1 LNGFVPSHLILLR
14 LCGAKD
20 QTEADIMGKTKAPKP
35 IDLARK
41 PRGFPDKREGL
52 IHAERAIIERV
63 TEVYRRWGFEGL
75 ETGAFEYA
83 DALGKFLPDDDRPNA
98 GVFALQDDD
107 EQWMSLRYD
116 LTAPLARF
124 AAENWQTLA
133 KPFRRYAAGSVYR
146 NEKPGPGR
154 FREFLQ
160 CDADTVGAAGPHAD
174 AEMIAMA
181 AEAMRAAGAG
191 DGEFVVRVN
200 TRRLL
205 NAVLDGVG
213 ATSDIARLT
222 VLRALD
228 KLDKFGSAGV
238 GDLLGKG
245 RMDESGDFTKGA
257 GLDEAAVKRVLAFA
271 EAGRATRG
279 ETLEALGTAVGTSEE
294 GAAGIAELEA
304 ITRALEALS
313 APESDVVFDPSV
325 VRGLEYYTGP
335 VFEAELLKETIDEDG
350 NRVRIGSV
358 GGGGR
363 YDDLVARFTG
373 EKVPA
378 TGFSVGVSRLAA
390 AFAISGEIDALNGP
404 VVVLNMD
411 KQDPSEA
418 LKLATEL
425 RKAGIR
431 AEAYMGSS
439 GMRPQ
444 MKYAD
449 RRGAPVA
456 IMVGT
461 DELEKGVVTIKDL
474 KEGAKKAA
482 AIASND
488 EYREARPGQFEAP
501 RGEMIARIREIV
513 EAEQ

>member
-1 LNGFVPSHLILLR
+1 MSKKKQDP
-14 LCGAKD
+14 D
-20 QTEADIMGKTKAPKP
+20 APKSGK
-35 IDLARK
+35 DLARK
-41 PRGFPDKREGL
+41 PRGFPDRREAL
-52 IHAERAIIERV
+52 IHAQGEMIDRV
-63 TEVYRRWGFEGL
+63 TAVYRRWGFEAL
-75 ETGAFEYA
+75 DTGAFEYA

-98 GVFALQDDD
+98 GVFSLQDDD
-107 EQWMSLRYD
+107 EQWISLRYD

-124 AAENWQTLA
+124 AAENWQTLP
-133 KPFRRYAAGSVYR
+133 KPFRRYAAGPVWR

-160 CDADTVGAAGPHAD
+160 CDADTVGAAGAHAD
-174 AEMIAMA
+174 AEMVAMA

-191 DGEFVVRVN
+191 DGEFAVRVN

-213 ATSDIARLT
+213 ANSDAARLT
-222 VLRALD
+222 ILRALD
-228 KLDKFGSAGV
+228 KLDRLGEDGV
-238 GDLLGKG
+238 KLLLGPG
-245 RMDESGDFTKGA
+245 REDESGDFTKGA
-257 GLDEAAVKRVLAFA
+257 GLDAGSIDKVMAFA
-271 EAGRATRG
+271 QAGRATRG
-279 ETLEALGTAVGTSEE
+279 DTLEALGRAVGTGEE
-294 GAAGIAELEA
+294 ASAGLDELAAIARGLEA
-304 ITRALEALS
+304 FGC
-313 APESDVVFDPSV
+313 PDSDVLFDPSV

-335 VFEAELLKETIDEDG
+335 VFEAELLKETVDEDG
-350 NRVRIGSV
+350 NVVRIGSV

-378 TGFSVGVSRLAA
+378 TGFSVGISRLAT
-390 AFAISGEIDALNGP
+390 AFAISGDIEALNGP
-404 VVVLNMD
+404 VVVLNLNRD
-411 KQDPSEA
+411 DPTEA

-425 RKAGIR
+425 RAAGIR

-456 IMVGT
+456 VMVGE
-461 DELEKGVVTIKDL
+461 DEIAKGVVTIKDL
-474 KEGAKKAA
+474 KEGAKQAKA
-482 AIASND
+482 IKSNE

-501 RGEMIARIREIV
+501 RAEMVARIREIV
-513 EAEQ
+513 EAAE

>member
-1 LNGFVPSHLILLR
+1 
-14 LCGAKD
+14 
-20 QTEADIMGKTKAPKP
+20 MGKRVPKP

-52 IHAERAIIERV
+52 IQAERAMIERV

-75 ETGAFEYA
+75 ETGAFEFA

-124 AAENWQTLA
+124 AAENWQGLA
-133 KPFRRYAAGSVYR
+133 KPFRRYAAGPVWR

-160 CDADTVGAAGPHAD
+160 CDADTVGAGGAHVD

-181 AEAMRAAGAG
+181 AEAMRAAGAR

-200 TRRLL
+200 TRLLL
-205 NAVLDGVG
+205 NAVLGEVG
-213 ATSDIARLT
+213 AGDDKVRLT
-222 VLRALD
+222 ILRALD
-228 KLDKFGSAGV
+228 KLDRLGASGV
-238 GDLLGKG
+238 ADLLGAG

-257 GLDEAAVKRVLAFA
+257 GLNVDAVKRVLDFA
-271 EAGRATRG
+271 QAGRATRG
-279 ETLEALGTAVGTSEE
+279 ETLEALGAAVGTSDD
-294 GAAGIAELEA
+294 AQAGIGELEA
-304 ITRALEALS
+304 ITRALEALG
-313 APESDVVFDPSV
+313 APEADVVFDPSI

-335 VFEAELLKETIDEDG
+335 VFEAELLKETVDENG
-350 NRVRIGSV
+350 NSVRIGSV

-363 YDDLVARFTG
+363 YDDLIARFTG
-373 EKVPA
+373 DKVPA

-404 VVVLNMD
+404 VVVLNMNRD
-411 KQDPSEA
+411 DPSEA
-418 LKLATEL
+418 LRLATEL
-425 RKAGIR
+425 RNAGIR

-456 IMVGT
+456 IMVGE
-461 DELEKGVVTIKDL
+461 DELAKGTVTIKDL

-482 AIASND
+482 AITSND
-488 EYREARPGQFEAP
+488 EYRETRPGQFEAP
-501 RGEMIARIREIV
+501 RAQMIARVREIV

>member
-1 LNGFVPSHLILLR
+1 MS
-14 LCGAKD
+14 KKK
-20 QTEADIMGKTKAPKP
+20 ADPDAPKSGK
-35 IDLARK
+35 DLARK
-41 PRGFPDKREGL
+41 PRGFPDKREAL
-52 IHAERAIIERV
+52 IHAQAEMIDRV
-63 TEVYRRWGFEGL
+63 TSVYRRWGFEAL
-75 ETGAFEYA
+75 ETGAWEYA

-98 GVFALQDDD
+98 GVFSMQDDD
-107 EQWMSLRYD
+107 EQWISLRYD

-124 AAENWQTLA
+124 AAENWQTLP
-133 KPFRRYAAGSVYR
+133 KPFRRYAAGPVWR

-160 CDADTVGAAGPHAD
+160 CDADTVGAAGAHAD

-191 DGEFVVRVN
+191 DGEFAVRVN

-213 ATSDIARLT
+213 ATSDATRLT
-222 VLRALD
+222 ILRALD
-228 KLDKFGSAGV
+228 KLDRLGEEGV
-238 GDLLGKG
+238 SLLLGAG
-245 RMDESGDFTKGA
+245 REDESGDFTKGA
-257 GLDEAAVKRVLAFA
+257 GLDAGGIKQVMAFA
-271 EAGRATRG
+271 KAGRATRG
-279 ETLEALGTAVGTSEE
+279 ETLEALGQAVGTGEE
-294 GAAGIAELEA
+294 AQAGLAELTA
-304 ITRALEALS
+304 IARGLEAFGC
-313 APESDVVFDPSV
+313 PDGDVLFDPSV

-335 VFEAELLKETIDEDG
+335 VFEAELLKETVDEDG
-350 NRVRIGSV
+350 NTVRIGSV

-378 TGFSVGVSRLAA
+378 TGFSVGISRLAA
-390 AFAISGEIDALNGP
+390 AFAISGEIEALNGP
-404 VVVLNMD
+404 VVILNMNRD
-411 KQDPSEA
+411 DPTEA

-425 RKAGIR
+425 RAAGIR

-456 IMVGT
+456 IMVGE
-461 DELEKGVVTIKDL
+461 DEIAKGVVTIKDL
-474 KEGAKKAA
+474 KEGAKQAA
-482 AIASND
+482 AIKSNE

-501 RGEMIARIREIV
+501 RAEMVAKVREIV
-513 EAEQ
+513 EAAE

>member
-1 LNGFVPSHLILLR
+1 
-14 LCGAKD
+14 
-20 QTEADIMGKTKAPKP
+20 MGKKGPKP

-41 PRGFPDKREGL
+41 PRGLPDKREAL
-52 IHAERAIIERV
+52 IHAEQAMLEQI
-63 TEVYRRWGFEGL
+63 TSVYRRWGFEAL
-75 ETGAFEYA
+75 ETGALEYA
-83 DALGKFLPDDDRPNA
+83 DALGKFLPDQDRPNA
-98 GVFALQDDD
+98 GVFAVQDDD
-107 EQWMSLRYD
+107 EQWLSLRYD

-133 KPFRRYAAGSVYR
+133 KPFRRYAAGPVWR

-181 AEAMRAAGAG
+181 AEAMRAAGAQN
-191 DGEFVVRVN
+191 GEFTVRVN

-213 ATSDIARLT
+213 ANDDGARLT
-222 VLRALD
+222 ILRALD
-228 KLDKFGSAGV
+228 KLDKFGTDGV
-238 GDLLGKG
+238 ADLLGPG
-245 RMDESGDFTKGA
+245 RMDESGDFTNGA
-257 GLDEAAVKRVLAFA
+257 GLDAGAVKAVLAFA

-279 ETLEALGTAVGTSEE
+279 DTLEALGNAVGSSEQARD
-294 GAAGIAELEA
+294 GLAELEA
-304 ITRALEALS
+304 ITRALA
-313 APESDVVFDPSV
+313 AFGTPEEDVVFDPSV

-335 VFEAELLKETIDEDG
+335 VFEAELLKETVDETG
-350 NRVRIGSV
+350 QSVRIGSV

-373 EKVPA
+373 QTVPA

-390 AFAISGEIDALNGP
+390 AFAISGEIGALNGP
-404 VVVLNMD
+404 IVVLNLD
-411 KQDPSEA
+411 RDDPSVA
-418 LKLATEL
+418 LQLAAEL
-425 RKAGIR
+425 RANGLR

-449 RRGAPVA
+449 RRGAPAVVMA
-456 IMVGT
+456 GE
-461 DELEKGVVTIKDL
+461 DEMAKGVVTIKDL
-474 KEGAKKAA
+474 KVGAAEAA
-482 AIASND
+482 AIESNQ

-501 RGEMIARIREIV
+501 RADMVARVREIV
-513 EAEQ
+513 EADQ

>member
-1 LNGFVPSHLILLR
+1 
-14 LCGAKD
+14 
-20 QTEADIMGKTKAPKP
+20 MGKKKAFKP

-41 PRGFPDKREGL
+41 PRGFPDKRESL
-52 IHAERAIIERV
+52 IEAEQTMIERV
-63 TEVYRRWGFEGL
+63 TSVYRRWGFEGL
-75 ETGAFEYA
+75 DTGAFEFA
-83 DALGKFLPDDDRPNA
+83 DALGKFLPDQDRPNA
-98 GVFALQDDD
+98 GVFSLQDDD
-107 EQWMSLRYD
+107 DQWMSLRYD

-124 AAENWQTLA
+124 AAQNWQTLP
-133 KPFRRYAAGSVYR
+133 KPFRRYAAGPVWR

-181 AEAMRAAGAG
+181 AEAMRAAGAV
-191 DGEFVVRVN
+191 DGEFAIRVN

-205 NAVLDGVG
+205 NAVLESVG
-213 ATSDIARLT
+213 ATQDTVKLT
-222 VLRALD
+222 ILRALD
-228 KLDKFGSAGV
+228 KLDKFGTEGV
-238 GDLLGKG
+238 AELLGAG

-257 GLDEAAVKRVLAFA
+257 GLDAAAVKQVLAFA
-271 EAGRATRG
+271 EAGRATRS
-279 ETLEALGTAVGTSEE
+279 ETLEALGRAVGTGEE
-294 GAAGIAELEA
+294 AMAGLQELAAISD
-304 ITRALEALS
+304 ALEALGT
-313 APESDVVFDPSV
+313 PEADVKFDPSI

-335 VFEAELLKETIDEDG
+335 VFEAELLKETLDEDG
-350 NRVRIGSV
+350 NSVRIGSV

-373 EKVPA
+373 EKIPA
-378 TGFSVGVSRLAA
+378 TGFSVGISRLAA
-390 AFAISGEIDALNGP
+390 AFSISGALTALDGP

-411 KQDPSEA
+411 RENPATA
-418 LKLATEL
+418 LQLATEL
-425 RKAGIR
+425 RRAGLR

-449 RRGAPVA
+449 RRRAPVVV
-456 IMVGT
+456 MVGT

-474 KEGAKKAA
+474 KEGARKAA
-482 AIASND
+482 SIESNQ

-501 RGEMIARIREIV
+501 RAEMITRIRAIV
-513 EAEQ
+513 EADQ

>member
-1 LNGFVPSHLILLR
+1 
-14 LCGAKD
+14 
-20 QTEADIMGKTKAPKP
+20 M
-35 IDLARK
+35 
-41 PRGFPDKREGL
+41 
-52 IHAERAIIERV
+52 
-63 TEVYRRWGFEGL
+63 
-75 ETGAFEYA
+75 
-83 DALGKFLPDDDRPNA
+83 
-98 GVFALQDDD
+98 
-107 EQWMSLRYD
+107 
-116 LTAPLARF
+116 
-124 AAENWQTLA
+124 
-133 KPFRRYAAGSVYR
+133 
-146 NEKPGPGR
+146 
-154 FREFLQ
+154 
-160 CDADTVGAAGPHAD
+160 
-174 AEMIAMA
+174 
-181 AEAMRAAGAG
+181 
-191 DGEFVVRVN
+191 
-200 TRRLL
+200 
-205 NAVLDGVG
+205 
-213 ATSDIARLT
+213 
-222 VLRALD
+222 
-228 KLDKFGSAGV
+228 
-238 GDLLGKG
+238 
-245 RMDESGDFTKGA
+245 
-257 GLDEAAVKRVLAFA
+257 
-271 EAGRATRG
+271 
-279 ETLEALGTAVGTSEE
+279 
-294 GAAGIAELEA
+294 
-304 ITRALEALS
+304 
-313 APESDVVFDPSV
+313 
-325 VRGLEYYTGP
+325 
-335 VFEAELLKETIDEDG
+335 
-350 NRVRIGSV
+350 RIGSV

>member
-1 LNGFVPSHLILLR
+1 
-14 LCGAKD
+14 
-20 QTEADIMGKTKAPKP
+20 
-35 IDLARK
+35 
-41 PRGFPDKREGL
+41 
-52 IHAERAIIERV
+52 
-63 TEVYRRWGFEGL
+63 
-75 ETGAFEYA
+75 
-83 DALGKFLPDDDRPNA
+83 LP
-98 GVFALQDDD
+98 
-107 EQWMSLRYD
+107 
-116 LTAPLARF
+116 
-124 AAENWQTLA
+124 
-133 KPFRRYAAGSVYR
+133 KPFRRYAAGPVWR

-160 CDADTVGAAGPHAD
+160 CDADTVGAAGAHAD

-181 AEAMRAAGAG
+181 AEAMRAAGAA
-191 DGEFVVRVN
+191 DGEFTIRVN

-205 NAVLDGVG
+205 NAVLENVG
-213 ATSDIARLT
+213 AGDEGTRLT
-222 VLRALD
+222 ILRALD
-228 KLDKFGSAGV
+228 KLDKFGAAGV
-238 GDLLGKG
+238 ADLLGEG

-257 GLDEAAVKRVLAFA
+257 GLDASAVKQVLAFA
-271 EAGRATRG
+271 EAGRATRS
-279 ETLEALGTAVGTSEE
+279 ETLEALGQAVGTGDE
-294 GAAGIAELEA
+294 AVAGLAELDA
-304 ITRALEALS
+304 IARGLEALG
-313 APESDVVFDPSV
+313 APEADVTIDPSV

-350 NRVRIGSV
+350 NAVRIGSV

-373 EKVPA
+373 EKTPA

-390 AFAISGEIDALNGP
+390 AFSISGVIGELNGP

-411 KQDPSEA
+411 RDDPSEA

-425 RKAGIR
+425 RGAGIR

-449 RRGAPVA
+449 RRGAPAV
-456 IMVGT
+456 IMVGS

-474 KEGAKKAA
+474 KEGARQAA
-482 AIASND
+482 AIASNE

-501 RGEMIARIREIV
+501 RAEMIARIQAIL
-513 EAEQ
+513 EADQ

>member
-1 LNGFVPSHLILLR
+1 
-14 LCGAKD
+14 
-20 QTEADIMGKTKAPKP
+20 MGKTKTPKP

-41 PRGFPDKREGL
+41 PRGFPDKREAL
-52 IHAERAIIERV
+52 IYAEQEMIEKI
-63 TEVYRRWGFEGL
+63 TSVYRKWGFEGL
-75 ETGAFEYA
+75 DTGAFEYA
-83 DALGKFLPDDDRPNA
+83 DALGKFLPDQDRPNA

-124 AAENWQTLA
+124 AAENWQTLP
-133 KPFRRYAAGSVYR
+133 KPFRRYAAGPVWR

-181 AEAMRAAGAG
+181 AEAMRAAGAQA
-191 DGEFVVRVN
+191 GEFTIRVN

-205 NAVLDGVG
+205 NAVLERVG
-213 ATSDIARLT
+213 ASGEDARLT
-222 VLRALD
+222 ILRALD
-228 KLDKFGSAGV
+228 KLDKFGVEGV
-238 GDLLGKG
+238 SDLLGKG

-257 GLDEAAVKRVLAFA
+257 GLEPDAVRQVLAFA
-271 EAGRATRG
+271 QARRETRAQ
-279 ETLEALGTAVGTSEE
+279 TLEALGAAVGTSEE
-294 GAAGIAELEA
+294 AIAGLQELEA
-304 ITRALEALS
+304 ITRALEAFG
-313 APESDVVFDPSV
+313 APEADVTFDPSV

-335 VFEAELLKETIDEDG
+335 VFEAELLKDTIDEDG
-350 NRVRIGSV
+350 NAVRIGSV

-363 YDDLVARFTG
+363 YDDLVSRFTN
-373 EKVPA
+373 ERIPA
-378 TGFSVGVSRLAA
+378 TGFSVGISRLAA
-390 AFAISGEIDALNGP
+390 AFSISGALGELNGP

-411 KQDPSEA
+411 RENPSEA

-425 RKAGIR
+425 RQAGIR

-449 RRGAPVA
+449 RRMAPAV

-474 KEGAKKAA
+474 KEGARQAA
-482 AIASND
+482 AIDSNQ
-488 EYREARPGQFEAP
+488 EYRETRPGQFEAP
-501 RGEMIARIREIV
+501 RGEMIARVKAIL
-513 EAEQ
+513 EAD

>member
-1 LNGFVPSHLILLR
+1 
-14 LCGAKD
+14 
-20 QTEADIMGKTKAPKP
+20 MGKSKAPKP

-41 PRGFPDKREGL
+41 PRGFPDKREAL
-52 IHAERAIIERV
+52 IQAEQDMIEKI
-63 TEVYRRWGFEGL
+63 TSVYRRWGFEGL

-107 EQWMSLRYD
+107 EQWVSLRYD

-124 AAENWQTLA
+124 AAENWQTLP
-133 KPFRRYAAGSVYR
+133 KPFRRYAAGPVWR

-160 CDADTVGAAGPHAD
+160 CDADTVGAAGAHAD

-181 AEAMRAAGAG
+181 AEAMRAAGAAP
-191 DGEFVVRVN
+191 GEFTIRVN

-205 NAVLDGVG
+205 NAVLESVG
-213 ATSDIARLT
+213 ATSETTRLT
-222 VLRALD
+222 ILRALD
-228 KLDKFGSAGV
+228 KLDKFDVSGV
-238 GDLLGKG
+238 ADLLGAG

-257 GLDEAAVKRVLAFA
+257 GLDPAAVKQVLAFA
-271 EAGRATRG
+271 EAGRETRAA
-279 ETLEALGTAVGTSEE
+279 TLEALGQAVGNGEE
-294 GAAGIAELEA
+294 AKAGLAELDA
-304 ITRALEALS
+304 ITRALEALG
-313 APESDVVFDPSV
+313 AAEADVTFDPSV

-335 VFEAELLKETIDEDG
+335 VFEAELLKDTVDEDG
-350 NRVRIGSV
+350 NTVRIGSV

-373 EKVPA
+373 QQVPA
-378 TGFSVGVSRLAA
+378 TGFSVGISRLAA
-390 AFAISGEIDALNGP
+390 AFSISGALRQLNGP

-411 KQDPSEA
+411 RDNPAEA

-425 RKAGIR
+425 RAAGIR

-449 RRGAPVA
+449 RRDAPAV

-461 DELEKGVVTIKDL
+461 EELEKGVVTIKDL
-474 KEGAKKAA
+474 KEGARQAA
-482 AIASND
+482 AIASNE

-501 RGEMIARIREIV
+501 RADMVSRVREIL
-513 EAEQ
+513 EADQ

>member
-1 LNGFVPSHLILLR
+1 MS
-14 LCGAKD
+14 KKKQD
-20 QTEADIMGKTKAPKP
+20 ADAPKSGK
-35 IDLARK
+35 DLARK
-41 PRGFPDKREGL
+41 PRGFPDRREGL
-52 IHAERAIIERV
+52 IHAQAEMIDRV
-63 TEVYRRWGFEGL
+63 TAVYRRWGFEAL
-75 ETGAFEYA
+75 DTGAWEYA

-98 GVFALQDDD
+98 GVFSMQDDD

-124 AAENWQTLA
+124 AAENWQTLP
-133 KPFRRYAAGSVYR
+133 KPFRRYAAGPVWR

-160 CDADTVGAAGPHAD
+160 CDADTVGAAGAHAD
-174 AEMIAMA
+174 AEMVAMA

-191 DGEFVVRVN
+191 DGEFAVRVN

-213 ATSDIARLT
+213 ANGEGTRLT
-222 VLRALD
+222 ILRALD
-228 KLDKFGSAGV
+228 KLDRLGEEGV
-238 GDLLGKG
+238 TLLLGEG
-245 RMDESGDFTKGA
+245 REDESGDFTKGA
-257 GLDEAAVKRVLAFA
+257 GLDAAGIKRVMAFA
-271 EAGRATRG
+271 QAGRATRG
-279 ETLEALGTAVGTSEE
+279 ETIEALGQAVGTGEE
-294 GAAGIAELEA
+294 AQAGLAELTA
-304 ITRALEALS
+304 IARGLEAFNC
-313 APESDVVFDPSV
+313 PDSDVLFDPSV

-335 VFEAELLKETIDEDG
+335 VFEAELLKETVDEDG
-350 NRVRIGSV
+350 NTVRIGSV

-378 TGFSVGVSRLAA
+378 TGFSVGISRLAT
-390 AFAISGEIDALNGP
+390 AFAISGDIAELNGP
-404 VVVLNMD
+404 VVILNMNRD
-411 KQDPSEA
+411 DPTEA

-425 RKAGIR
+425 RAAGIR

-456 IMVGT
+456 VMVGE
-461 DELEKGVVTIKDL
+461 DEIAKGVVTIKDL
-474 KEGAKKAA
+474 KEGAKQAA
-482 AIASND
+482 AIKSNE

-501 RGEMIARIREIV
+501 RAEMVAKVREIV
-513 EAEQ
+513 EAAE

>member
-1 LNGFVPSHLILLR
+1 
-14 LCGAKD
+14 
-20 QTEADIMGKTKAPKP
+20 
-35 IDLARK
+35 
-41 PRGFPDKREGL
+41 
-52 IHAERAIIERV
+52 
-63 TEVYRRWGFEGL
+63 
-75 ETGAFEYA
+75 
-83 DALGKFLPDDDRPNA
+83 
-98 GVFALQDDD
+98 
-107 EQWMSLRYD
+107 
-116 LTAPLARF
+116 
-124 AAENWQTLA
+124 
-133 KPFRRYAAGSVYR
+133 
-146 NEKPGPGR
+146 
-154 FREFLQ
+154 
-160 CDADTVGAAGPHAD
+160 
-174 AEMIAMA
+174 MIAMA

-228 KLDKFGSAGV
+228 KMDKFGSAGV
-238 GDLLGKG
+238 ADLLGKG

-313 APESDVVFDPSV
+313 ATESDVVFDPSV

>member
-1 LNGFVPSHLILLR
+1 
-14 LCGAKD
+14 
-20 QTEADIMGKTKAPKP
+20 MGKQKKPKP

-52 IHAERAIIERV
+52 IQAEKTMIDRITA
-63 TEVYRRWGFEGL
+63 VYRRWGFEGL
-75 ETGAFEYA
+75 DTGAFEFA
-83 DALGKFLPDDDRPNA
+83 DALGKFLPDQDRPNA

-124 AAENWQTLA
+124 AAENWQTLP
-133 KPFRRYAAGSVYR
+133 KPFRRYAAGPVWR

-160 CDADTVGAAGPHAD
+160 CDADTVGAAGAHAD

-205 NAVLDGVG
+205 NAVLEGVG
-213 ATSDIARLT
+213 ATDDGVRLT
-222 VLRALD
+222 ILRALD
-228 KLDKFGSAGV
+228 KLDKFGTSGV
-238 GDLLGKG
+238 AELLGAG

-257 GLDEAAVKRVLAFA
+257 GLDVDSVKSVLAFA
-271 EAGRATRG
+271 EAGRATRND
-279 ETLEALGTAVGTSEE
+279 TLEALGQAVGTSDE
-294 GAAGIAELEA
+294 AKAGLAELEQ
-304 ITRALEALS
+304 ISNALAAL
-313 APESDVVFDPSV
+313 ATPESDVMFDPSI
-325 VRGLEYYTGP
+325 VRGLEYYNGP
-335 VFEAELLKETIDEDG
+335 VFEAELLKETMDEAG
-350 NRVRIGSV
+350 NAVRIGSV

-373 EKVPA
+373 EKIPA

-390 AFAISGEIDALNGP
+390 AFSISGEIDELNGP

-411 KQDPSEA
+411 RDNPAVA
-418 LKLATEL
+418 LQLATEL
-425 RKAGIR
+425 RNAGLR

-449 RRGAPVA
+449 RRRAPAVV
-456 IMVGT
+456 MVGT

-474 KEGAKKAA
+474 KEGARQAA
-482 AIASND
+482 AIESND
-488 EYREARPGQFEAP
+488 AYREARPGQFEAP
-501 RGEMIARIREIV
+501 RGEMIDRLRKIV
-513 EAEQ
+513 EADQ

>member
-1 LNGFVPSHLILLR
+1 
-14 LCGAKD
+14 
-20 QTEADIMGKTKAPKP
+20 MGKQKKSKP

-52 IHAERAIIERV
+52 IHAEKAMVDRI
-63 TEVYRRWGFEGL
+63 TGVYRRWGFEGL
-75 ETGAFEYA
+75 DTGAFEFA
-83 DALGKFLPDDDRPNA
+83 DALGKFLPDQDRPNA

-124 AAENWQTLA
+124 AAENWQTLP
-133 KPFRRYAAGSVYR
+133 KPFRRYAAGPVWR

-205 NAVLDGVG
+205 NAVLEGVG
-213 ATSDIARLT
+213 ATNESVRLT
-222 VLRALD
+222 ILRALD
-228 KLDKFGSAGV
+228 KLDKFGTSGV
-238 GDLLGKG
+238 AELLGAG

-257 GLDEAAVKRVLAFA
+257 GLDAESVKNVLAFA
-271 EAGRATRG
+271 EAGRTTRSD
-279 ETLEALGTAVGTSEE
+279 TLEALGQAVGTSDE
-294 GAAGIAELEA
+294 AKAGLAELEQ
-304 ITRALEALS
+304 ISNALAAL
-313 APESDVVFDPSV
+313 ATPESDVIFDPSI

-335 VFEAELLKETIDEDG
+335 VFEAELLKETRDEAG
-350 NRVRIGSV
+350 NSVRIGSV

-373 EKVPA
+373 EKIPA

-390 AFAISGEIDALNGP
+390 AFSISGDIDELNGP
-404 VVVLNMD
+404 IVVLNMD
-411 KQDPSEA
+411 RDNPAVA
-418 LKLATEL
+418 LQLATEL
-425 RKAGIR
+425 RSAGLR

-449 RRGAPVA
+449 RRRAPAV

-474 KEGAKKAA
+474 KEGARQAA
-482 AIASND
+482 AIESND
-488 EYREARPGQFEAP
+488 AYREARPGQFEAP
-501 RGEMIARIREIV
+501 RGEMIARLRKIV
-513 EAEQ
+513 EADQ

>member
-1 LNGFVPSHLILLR
+1 
-14 LCGAKD
+14 
-20 QTEADIMGKTKAPKP
+20 MGKQKKSKP

-52 IHAERAIIERV
+52 IHAEKAMIDRI
-63 TEVYRRWGFEGL
+63 TGVYRRWGFEGL
-75 ETGAFEYA
+75 DTGAFEFA
-83 DALGKFLPDDDRPNA
+83 DALGKFLPDQDRPNA

-124 AAENWQTLA
+124 AAENWQTLP
-133 KPFRRYAAGSVYR
+133 KPFRRYAAGPVWR

-160 CDADTVGAAGPHAD
+160 CDADTVGAAGAHAD

-205 NAVLDGVG
+205 NAVLEGVG
-213 ATSDIARLT
+213 ATNESVRLT
-222 VLRALD
+222 ILRALD
-228 KLDKFGSAGV
+228 KLDKFGTGGV
-238 GDLLGKG
+238 AELLGAG

-257 GLDEAAVKRVLAFA
+257 GLDADSVKRVLAFA
-271 EAGRATRG
+271 EAGRATRND
-279 ETLEALGTAVGTSEE
+279 TLEALGQAVGTSDE
-294 GAAGIAELEA
+294 AKAGLAELEQ
-304 ITRALEALS
+304 ISNALAAL
-313 APESDVVFDPSV
+313 ATPESDVMFDPSI

-335 VFEAELLKETIDEDG
+335 VFEAELLKETRDEAG
-350 NRVRIGSV
+350 NSVRIGSV

-373 EKVPA
+373 EKIPA

-390 AFAISGEIDALNGP
+390 AFSISGDIDELNGP
-404 VVVLNMD
+404 IVVLNMD
-411 KQDPSEA
+411 RDNPAVA
-418 LKLATEL
+418 LQLATEL
-425 RKAGIR
+425 RNAGLR

-449 RRGAPVA
+449 RRRAPAV

-474 KEGAKKAA
+474 KEGARQAA
-482 AIASND
+482 AIESND
-488 EYREARPGQFEAP
+488 AYREARPGQFEAP
-501 RGEMIARIREIV
+501 RGDMITRLRKIV
-513 EAEQ
+513 EADQ

>member
-1 LNGFVPSHLILLR
+1 
-14 LCGAKD
+14 
-20 QTEADIMGKTKAPKP
+20 MGKQKAPKP

-41 PRGFPDKREGL
+41 PRGFPDKREDL
-52 IHAERAIIERV
+52 IRAEQSMIDRV
-63 TEVYRRWGFEGL
+63 TAVYRRWGFEGL
-75 ETGAFEYA
+75 DTGAFEYA
-83 DALGKFLPDDDRPNA
+83 DALGKFLPDQDRPNA
-98 GVFALQDDD
+98 GVFAVQDDD

-124 AAENWQTLA
+124 AAENWQTLP
-133 KPFRRYAAGSVYR
+133 KPFRRYAAGPVWR

-160 CDADTVGAAGPHAD
+160 CDADTVGAAGAHAD

-181 AEAMRAAGAG
+181 AEAMRAAGAS
-191 DGEFVVRVN
+191 DGEFAIRVN

-205 NAVLDGVG
+205 NAVLEGVG
-213 ATSDIARLT
+213 ANDETARLT
-222 VLRALD
+222 ILRALD
-228 KLDKFGSAGV
+228 KLDKFGASGV
-238 GDLLGKG
+238 AELLGAG

-257 GLDEAAVKRVLAFA
+257 GLDPAAIDRVLAFA
-271 EAGRATRG
+271 QAGRETRS
-279 ETLEALGTAVGTSEE
+279 ETLEALGVAVGEGEE
-294 GAAGIAELEA
+294 AMAGLAELSA
-304 ITRALEALS
+304 ISTALEALGT
-313 APESDVVFDPSV
+313 PEGDVKFDPSI

-335 VFEAELLKETIDEDG
+335 VFEADLLRETINEDG
-350 NRVRIGSV
+350 ELVRIGSV

-373 EKVPA
+373 EKIPA
-378 TGFSVGVSRLAA
+378 TGFSVGISRLVT
-390 AFAISGEIDALNGP
+390 AFSIRGDIQTQNGP

-411 KQDPSEA
+411 RDNPAIA
-418 LKLATEL
+418 LTLATEL
-425 RKAGIR
+425 RQAGIR

-449 RRGAPVA
+449 RRRAPAA

-461 DELEKGVVTIKDL
+461 DELAKGVVTIKDL
-474 KEGAKKAA
+474 KEGARQAA
-482 AIASND
+482 AIQSNE

-501 RGEMIARIREIV
+501 RAEMITRIRAIL
-513 EAEQ
+513 EADQ

>member
-1 LNGFVPSHLILLR
+1 
-14 LCGAKD
+14 
-20 QTEADIMGKTKAPKP
+20 MGKQKQPKP

-52 IHAERAIIERV
+52 IQAERSMIDRITA
-63 TEVYRRWGFEGL
+63 VYRRWGFEGL
-75 ETGAFEYA
+75 DTGAFEFA
-83 DALGKFLPDDDRPNA
+83 DALGKFLPDQDRPNA

-107 EQWMSLRYD
+107 EQWLSLRYD

-133 KPFRRYAAGSVYR
+133 KPFRRYAAGPVWR

-160 CDADTVGAAGPHAD
+160 CDADTVGAGGAHVD

-181 AEAMRAAGAG
+181 AEAMRAAGAV
-191 DGEFVVRVN
+191 DGEFVIRVN

-205 NAVLDGVG
+205 NAVLEGVG
-213 ATSDIARLT
+213 AREESTRLT
-222 VLRALD
+222 ILRALD
-228 KLDKFGSAGV
+228 KLDKFGTTGV
-238 GDLLGKG
+238 AELLGEG

-257 GLDEAAVKRVLAFA
+257 GLDADSVQRVLAFA

-279 ETLEALGTAVGTSEE
+279 ETLEALGQAVGTSDE
-294 GAAGIAELEA
+294 AQAGLAELA
-304 ITRALEALS
+304 QITLALEALS
-313 APESDVVFDPSV
+313 VPDADVHFDPSI

-335 VFEAELLKETIDEDG
+335 VYEAELLKETKDEDG
-350 NRVRIGSV
+350 NLVRIGSV

-373 EKVPA
+373 EQIPA

-390 AFAISGEIDALNGP
+390 AFAIRGDIQDLNGP
-404 VVVLNMD
+404 IVVLNMD
-411 KQDPSEA
+411 RDNPAIA
-418 LKLATEL
+418 LQLATEL
-425 RKAGIR
+425 RKAGLR

-449 RRGAPVA
+449 RRRAPAVV
-456 IMVGT
+456 MVGSN
-461 DELEKGVVTIKDL
+461 ELEKGVVTIKDL
-474 KEGAKKAA
+474 KEGARQAA
-482 AIASND
+482 AIESN
-488 EYREARPGQFEAP
+488 EAYREARPGQFEAP
-501 RGEMIARIREIV
+501 RQEMTMRLRAIV
-513 EAEQ
+513 EADQ

>member
-1 LNGFVPSHLILLR
+1 
-14 LCGAKD
+14 
-20 QTEADIMGKTKAPKP
+20 MGKKKAPKP

-41 PRGFPDKREGL
+41 PRGFPDKRESL
-52 IHAERAIIERV
+52 IHAEQTMIERV
-63 TEVYRRWGFEGL
+63 TSVYRRWGFEGL
-75 ETGAFEYA
+75 DTGAFEFA
-83 DALGKFLPDDDRPNA
+83 DALGKFLPDQDRPNA
-98 GVFALQDDD
+98 GVFSLQDDD
-107 EQWMSLRYD
+107 DQWMSLRYD

-124 AAENWQTLA
+124 AAQNWQTLP
-133 KPFRRYAAGSVYR
+133 KPFRRYAAGPVWR

-160 CDADTVGAAGPHAD
+160 CDADTVGASGAHAD

-181 AEAMRAAGAG
+181 AEAMRAAGAV
-191 DGEFVVRVN
+191 DGEFAIRVN

-205 NAVLDGVG
+205 NAVLDSVG
-213 ATSDIARLT
+213 ASDDGVKLT
-222 VLRALD
+222 ILRALD
-228 KLDKFGSAGV
+228 KLDKFGTEGV
-238 GDLLGKG
+238 SELLGPG

-257 GLDEAAVKRVLAFA
+257 GLDAAAVKRVLAFA
-271 EAGRATRG
+271 EAGRATRS
-279 ETLEALGTAVGTSEE
+279 ETLEALGQAVGTGDE
-294 GAAGIAELEA
+294 ATAGLAELTA
-304 ITRALEALS
+304 ISRALEALGT
-313 APESDVVFDPSV
+313 PESDVKFDPSI

-335 VFEAELLKETIDEDG
+335 VFEAELLKETLDEDG
-350 NRVRIGSV
+350 NSVRIGSV

-373 EKVPA
+373 EQIPA
-378 TGFSVGVSRLAA
+378 TGFSVGISRLAA
-390 AFAISGEIDALNGP
+390 AFSISGAIAALDGP

-411 KQDPSEA
+411 RDNPAIA
-418 LKLATEL
+418 LQLATEL
-425 RKAGIR
+425 RQAGLR

-449 RRGAPVA
+449 RRRAPVA

-474 KEGAKKAA
+474 KEGARKAA
-482 AIASND
+482 SIESNE

-501 RGEMIARIREIV
+501 RTEMIARVRAIV
-513 EAEQ
+513 EADQ

>member
-1 LNGFVPSHLILLR
+1 
-14 LCGAKD
+14 
-20 QTEADIMGKTKAPKP
+20 MGKQKAPKP

-41 PRGFPDKREGL
+41 PRGFPDKREDL
-52 IHAERAIIERV
+52 IHAEKTMIDRV
-63 TEVYRRWGFEGL
+63 TSVYRQWGFEGL

-83 DALGKFLPDDDRPNA
+83 DALGKFLPDEDRPNA
-98 GVFALQDDD
+98 GVFALPDDD
-107 EQWMSLRYD
+107 AQWMSLRYD

-124 AAENWQTLA
+124 AAEQWQTLP
-133 KPFRRYAAGSVYR
+133 KPFRRYAAGPVWR

-160 CDADTVGAAGPHAD
+160 CDADTVGAAGAHAD

-191 DGEFVVRVN
+191 DGEFVIRVN

-213 ATSDIARLT
+213 ARQETVRLT
-222 VLRALD
+222 ILRALD
-228 KLDKFGSAGV
+228 KLDKFGPAGV
-238 GDLLGKG
+238 ADLLGAG

-257 GLDEAAVKRVLAFA
+257 GLDASAVERVLAFA
-271 EAGRATRG
+271 QAGRARRDA
-279 ETLEALGTAVGTSEE
+279 TLEALGSAVGTGED
-294 GAAGIAELEA
+294 AVAGLAELEA
-304 ITRALEALS
+304 ITLALDALGTREA
-313 APESDVVFDPSV
+313 DVKFDPSI

-335 VFEAELLKETIDEDG
+335 VFEAELLKDTINEDG
-350 NRVRIGSV
+350 NTVRIGSV

-373 EKVPA
+373 EKIPA
-378 TGFSVGVSRLAA
+378 TGFSVGISRLAS
-390 AFAISGEIDALNGP
+390 AFSISGVLNALNGP

-411 KQDPSEA
+411 RDDPSEA

-425 RKAGIR
+425 RAAGLR

-449 RRGAPVA
+449 RRQAPAV
-456 IMVGT
+456 IMVGS

-474 KEGAKKAA
+474 KEGARQAA
-482 AIASND
+482 AIESN
-488 EYREARPGQFEAP
+488 EAYREARPGQFEAP
-501 RGEMIARIREIV
+501 RSEMVDRIRDIV